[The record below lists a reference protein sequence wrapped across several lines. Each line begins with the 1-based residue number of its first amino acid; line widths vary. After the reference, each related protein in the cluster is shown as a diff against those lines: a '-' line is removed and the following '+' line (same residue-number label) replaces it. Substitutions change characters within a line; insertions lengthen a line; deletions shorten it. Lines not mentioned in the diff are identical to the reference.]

1 MRGKGMGK
9 YLGPLFLS
17 LLGLACHS
25 VFRITGSHVTPD
37 GSLIEPFF
45 LLLIGYLLTMLWVLL
60 PA

>member
-1 MRGKGMGK
+1 MGK
-9 YLGPLFLS
+9 YLRPLLLS